1 MRALSRAP
9 GVRVEHGGEES
20 RDRVAAASGTLL
32 RMAAALEVSD
42 LEKSYETVRAIA
54 GVSLSVAEGE
64 ILGLVG
70 PNGAGKT
77 TTLRCMAGILRPS
90 RGSVR
95 IYGHDVATDPV
106 AAKKH
111 LAFLPDEPRL
121 FDYLTVREHLNFVA
135 RLYNVTG
142 WEQKADALLT
152 ELDLSEKRDALP
164 GELSRGMKQKLTIA
178 CGFLHDPKLV
188 VLDEPLTGLDPVAIR
203 KMKQSIRRR
212 AEQGSAIVLSSH
224 LLPLVEELCDRVCV
238 IARGK
243 VRAIGSIDD
252 IRAKLAG
259 AGASGDEVS
268 LEDLFIRITEEA
280 DSVPSQRV
288 G

>member
-1 MRALSRAP
+1 M
-9 GVRVEHGGEES
+9 GV
-20 RDRVAAASGTLL
+20 
-32 RMAAALEVSD
+32 ALEVSD
-42 LEKSYETVRAIA
+42 LGKSYETLHAIT

-90 RGSVR
+90 QGTIR
-95 IYGHDVATDPV
+95 IFGHDVTTDPV
-106 AAKKH
+106 AAKKL

-121 FDYLTVREHLNFVA
+121 FDYLSVREHLNFVA
-135 RLYNVTG
+135 RLYNVAS
-142 WEQKADALLT
+142 WEQKADALLA
-152 ELDLSEKRDALP
+152 ELDLTEKRDALP

-203 KMKQSIRRR
+203 KMKHSIQRR

-243 VRAIGSIDD
+243 VRAIGSIAE
-252 IRAKLAG
+252 IRAKLVG
-259 AGASGDEVS
+259 AGTSSDEVS

-280 DSVPSQRV
+280 DAVPPQHA

>member
-1 MRALSRAP
+1 MRALSRAH
-9 GVRVEHGGEES
+9 GTAVEHGGEES
-20 RDRVAAASGTLL
+20 SDQGAPRAGYDET
-32 RMAAALEVSD
+32 MAPALEVSD
-42 LEKSYETVRAIA
+42 LEKSYEAVRAIA
-54 GVSLSVAEGE
+54 GVTLSVAEGE

-77 TTLRCMAGILRPS
+77 TTLRCLAGILRPS

-95 IYGHDVATDPV
+95 IYGKDIATDPV
-106 AAKKH
+106 GAKKL

-121 FDYLTVREHLNFVA
+121 FEYLTVREHLNFVA

-142 WEQKADALLT
+142 WEAKADALLA
-152 ELDLSEKRDALP
+152 ELDLLEKRDVLP

-178 CGFLHDPKLV
+178 CGFLHDPRLV

-203 KMKQSIRRR
+203 KMKQSIKRR

-243 VRAIGSIDD
+243 VRAIGSIEE
-252 IRAKLAG
+252 IRAKLVG
-259 AGASGDEVS
+259 IGTSGDEVS

-280 DSVPSQRV
+280 DSVPSQRA